1 LDIETVSMNFGD
13 VELRC
18 GGRGRPLVVLHRDTG
33 GNGWTDFHRALA
45 EDHLVIAPSLPGFD
59 GSTLPA
65 WLRDPIH
72 LAIMAGQIVDQLD
85 VELPCAMVGL
95 GFGGWLAA
103 LLATM
108 GHDRISDLV
117 LVSPMGLKPAAGEV
131 VDQFLFTAPA
141 YVRMGFADAS
151 VYDRMFAGN
160 SGQPSEAVQAGWD
173 RARET
178 MTRIA
183 WKPIGYDPQ
192 LPLLLAGVRAPS
204 LVVWGDEDRIVPPS
218 CAAQWATALPD
229 CEMMTL
235 GGGHQL
241 ELGMPEKLAGL
252 IGNFVAGAVSAQWG
266 RGDTAPTPN

>member
-1 LDIETVSMNFGD
+1 LDIETVTMSFGD
-13 VELRC
+13 VELRR
-18 GGRGRPLVVLHRDTG
+18 GGRGRPLVLLHRDTG
-33 GNGWTDFHRALA
+33 GNRWTGFHRALA

-72 LAIMAGQIVDQLD
+72 LAIMTGQILD
-85 VELPCAMVGL
+85 KLDIEMPCPIVGL

-108 GHDRISDLV
+108 GHDRVSDLI

-131 VDQFLFTAPA
+131 VDQFLFTAAA
-141 YVRMGFADAS
+141 YVQMGFADPT
-151 VYDRMFAGN
+151 VFHRMFTGN
-160 SGQPSEAVQAGWD
+160 TGSPSDEVQAGWD

-192 LPLLLAGVRAPS
+192 LPLLLKGVTARS
-204 LVVWGDEDRIVPPS
+204 LILWGSEDRIVPPG
-218 CAAQWATALPD
+218 CASQWADALGSQCTVMP
-229 CEMMTL
+229 
-235 GGGHQL
+235 GGHQL
-241 ELGMPEKLAGL
+241 ELEATEAVTAHMTAFLKAGQ
-252 IGNFVAGAVSAQWG
+252 AGRVERAEP
-266 RGDTAPTPN
+266 APAAR

>member
-1 LDIETVSMNFGD
+1 MDSETVSMTFGD
-13 VELRC
+13 VEVRR
-18 GGRGRPLVVLHRDTG
+18 GGGGRPLVVLHRDTG

-45 EDHLVIAPSLPGFD
+45 KDHLVIAPSLPGFD

-72 LAIMAGQIVDQLD
+72 LAVMTGQILD
-85 VELPCAMVGL
+85 RLGIALPCAMVGL

-103 LLATM
+103 LMASM

-141 YVRMGFADAS
+141 YVKMGFADPAIFE
-151 VYDRMFAGN
+151 RLFTGN
-160 SGQPSEAVQAGWD
+160 TGNPSEAILAGWD

-192 LPLLLAGVRAPS
+192 LPVLLAGVKARS
-204 LVVWGDEDRIVPPS
+204 LILWGSEDRIVPPR
-218 CAAQWATALPD
+218 CASQWAEALGSQCTVVP
-229 CEMMTL
+229 
-235 GGGHQL
+235 GGHQL
-241 ELGMPEKLAGL
+241 DLEMPEALAAR
-252 IGNFVAGAVSAQWG
+252 VAAFLKAGQTRPVERAEPAPAG
-266 RGDTAPTPN
+266 R

>member
-1 LDIETVSMNFGD
+1 MDIETVTMSFGD
-13 VELRC
+13 VEVRR

-45 EDHLVIAPSLPGFD
+45 EDHHVIAPSLPGFD
-59 GSTLPA
+59 GSTLPSS
-65 WLRDPIH
+65 LRDPIH
-72 LAIMAGQIVDQLD
+72 LAIMTGQLLDRLD
-85 VELPCAMVGL
+85 VALPCAIVGL

-108 GHDRISDLV
+108 GHDRISDLI

-141 YVRMGFADAS
+141 YVKMGFADSAA
-151 VYDRMFAGN
+151 YERIFTGN
-160 SGQPSEAVQAGWD
+160 SGQPSEVVQAGWD

-204 LVVWGDEDRIVPPS
+204 LVVWGREDRIVPPS
-218 CAAQWATALPD
+218 CAAQWAGALPD
-229 CEMMTL
+229 CELETL
-235 GGGHQL
+235 SGGHLL
-241 ELGMPEKLAGL
+241 ELEMPEKLAGL
-252 IGNFVAGAVSAQWG
+252 IASFVAGAVPAS
-266 RGDTAPTPN
+266 